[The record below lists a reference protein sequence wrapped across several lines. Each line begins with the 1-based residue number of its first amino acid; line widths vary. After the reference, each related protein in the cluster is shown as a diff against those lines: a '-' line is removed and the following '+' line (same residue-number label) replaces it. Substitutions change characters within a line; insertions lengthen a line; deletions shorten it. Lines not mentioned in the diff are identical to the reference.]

1 LPISLAGS
9 TWRSS
14 ALASTPKRAGPGNLL
29 AGGERIF
36 DVLPKIWR
44 AWTAFAVL
52 AILLTIAAGWWFPR
66 ITAESNVGSAEFSR
80 RQLFTLLGLCGIAW
94 LILFSN
100 NAKMLPFPSGYDSK
114 DHLAY
119 IKYIQDHRALPLP
132 NEGYEMFQPPLYY
145 ALSAG
150 VLSICRLTVSDH
162 ASVAVLRAMTMIFGT
177 ANFVFVFLS
186 LRLLFPRQRSA
197 QIVGLVT
204 AAFLP
209 MQLYL
214 SHYVTNETLAATLVS
229 AAIYFALG
237 VLKSEAPSP

>member
-1 LPISLAGS
+1 FSRPGANTIEVRVVNDDAPPARWLTVTVNSSTLRTDEKWEVSLAGS
-9 TWRSS
+9 TWRRS

-52 AILLTIAAGWWFPR
+52 AILLTVAAGWWFPR
-66 ITAESNVGSAEFSR
+66 ITAEPNVGSAEFSR

-100 NAKMLPFPSGYDSK
+100 NAKMLPFPCGYDSK

-132 NEGYEMFQPPLYY
+132 NEGFEMFQHHLYY
-145 ALSAG
+145 VLSAG
-150 VLSICRLTVSDH
+150 VLSIGRLTISDED
-162 ASVAVLRAMTMIFGT
+162 AAI
-177 ANFVFVFLS
+177 VFLA
-186 LRLLFPRQRSA
+186 RLMICGVES
-197 QIVGLVT
+197 
-204 AAFLP
+204 
-209 MQLYL
+209 
-214 SHYVTNETLAATLVS
+214 
-229 AAIYFALG
+229 IYFLILILSLHC
-237 VLKSEAPSP
+237 V